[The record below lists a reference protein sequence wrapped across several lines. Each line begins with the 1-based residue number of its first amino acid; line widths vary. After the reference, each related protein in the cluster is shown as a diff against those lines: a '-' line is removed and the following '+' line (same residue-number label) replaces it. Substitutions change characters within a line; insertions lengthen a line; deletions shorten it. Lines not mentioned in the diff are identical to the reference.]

1 MKNRY
6 EVRGDTTVIFIVRRN
21 GEVHEMLID
30 TEDLC
35 LFIGGPNVCYINAY
49 AFQNIPQVKR
59 IYRYIHRFLTDPAHD
74 ECVDHINHNTLDNRR
89 INLRIASSLENSQNL
104 KGPSINNTSG
114 VLGVGWDASRDK
126 WRAQIQVNGINKSL
140 GRFISISDA
149 EAAVKEARAEL
160 HPFSKEG
167 MERAQNNSL
176 LHINEAA

>member
-1 MKNRY
+1 
-6 EVRGDTTVIFIVRRN
+6 
-21 GEVHEMLID
+21 
-30 TEDLC
+30 
-35 LFIGGPNVCYINAY
+35 
-49 AFQNIPQVKR
+49 
-59 IYRYIHRFLTDPAHD
+59 
-74 ECVDHINHNTLDNRR
+74 
-89 INLRIASSLENSQNL
+89 LRIASSLENSQNL